1 MFHDVTLNELRDL
14 QQREPH
20 TIIDVRSPKEFEEAT
35 IPGSVNIPIFDNDER
50 AEVGTVY
57 NQEGQEAAKE
67 RGLAIFSKKLPD
79 FIEAFKQIQ
88 SSKTVFCWRG
98 GMRSKTAATVLDL
111 MGVHANRLEGGIRT
125 YRRWVVDFLDNAS
138 FSPEIVVLNGYT
150 GTGKTEI
157 LHRLKEA
164 GYPVIDL
171 EGMANHRGSIFGQV
185 GRNPSNQK
193 RFDAQ
198 LSEAIIRY
206 QDEPFVFMEGESKRI
221 GRAVMPDFLY
231 QKKEQGTQLYIQLP
245 VDERV
250 QNILEDYQP
259 WDYPEAINEAF
270 QIIKKRIHTPVAKE
284 IDNAL
289 TQQDFATAVRRLL
302 DYYYDPR
309 YNHSMNQSGRLTID
323 AEDVDDACRQIQNM
337 YPLDRLNKDIS

>member
-1 MFHDVTLNELRDL
+1 MFHDVTLNELREL
-14 QQREPH
+14 REREAH

-35 IPGSVNIPIFDNDER
+35 IPGSINIPVFDNDER
-50 AEVGTVY
+50 AEVGTIY
-57 NQEGQEAAKE
+57 NQEGQDAAKE
-67 RGLAIFSKKLPD
+67 RGLEIFSKKLPD
-79 FIEAFKQIQ
+79 FIDAFKSIQ
-88 SSKTVFCWRG
+88 TPKTVFCWRG

-111 MGVHANRLEGGIRT
+111 MGVHANRLTGGIRT
-125 YRRWVVDFLDNAS
+125 YRRWVVDFLDHAT
-138 FSPEIVVLNGYT
+138 FSPELIVLNGYT
-150 GTGKTEI
+150 GTGKTAI

-164 GYPVIDL
+164 GYPIIDL

-198 LSEAIIRY
+198 LAETIIQH
-206 QDEPFVFMEGESKRI
+206 QDAPFVFMEGESKRI

-231 QKKEQGTQLYIQLP
+231 QKKEQGTQVFIQLP
-245 VDERV
+245 MEERV
-250 QNILEDYQP
+250 QNILEDYDP
-259 WDYPEAINEAF
+259 WHYPEQINEAF

-289 TQQDFATAVRRLL
+289 AQQDFATAVRCLL

-309 YNHSMNQSGRLTID
+309 YNHSINQSGRRSIH
-323 AEDVDDACRQIQNM
+323 AENVDDAFRQIQNM
-337 YPLDRLNKDIS
+337 YPLNDLNKDIS